1 MLLFLTGLA
10 VGLCAAAYAYYRY
23 RAQRQELRR
32 LNEEID
38 RILHGNTHLELSR
51 FCEGDINVLRDEIY
65 KMTVRLRE
73 QTERLSADKR
83 ELADALADI
92 SHQIRTPLTA
102 LNLMNARLSGGGLTG
117 EERQRICMDMKKMLG
132 RIEWLVTSLLKM
144 SKLEADAISF
154 NMEEICMRE
163 LAEAALEPL
172 RIPAEIR
179 NIQIGVSGEA
189 AVSFTGDRS
198 WTLEAVGNI
207 MKNCLEYTPQDGK
220 ICVSWEENP
229 LYVQLAVT
237 DSGPGIAPEDL
248 PHLFDRFYRGKN
260 AGEGSFGIGLSLAQM
275 IVSRE
280 NGVIRAENV
289 PEGGSRFTVRFYKST
304 V

>member
-1 MLLFLTGLA
+1 MWIFLAGLA
-10 VGLCAAAYAYYRY
+10 VGLCAALRVYRRY
-23 RAQRQELRR
+23 HIQRLELRR

-38 RILHGNTHLELSR
+38 QILHGNTYLELSR
-51 FCEGDINVLRDEIY
+51 FREGDINVLRDEIY

-83 ELADALADI
+83 DLADALADI

-102 LNLMNARLSGGGLTG
+102 LNLMNARLSGSGLT
-117 EERQRICMDMKKMLG
+117 ERERQRICMDMRKMLG

-144 SKLEADAISF
+144 SKLEAGAISF
-154 NMEEICMRE
+154 KIEEIHMSE
-163 LAEAALEPL
+163 LADAALEPF
-172 RIPAEIR
+172 RISAEIR
-179 NIQIGVSGEA
+179 DIQIIASGEENT
-189 AVSFTGDRS
+189 VFCGDRA
-198 WTLEAVGNI
+198 WTLEAVGNV
-207 MKNCLEYTPQDGK
+207 MKNCMEYTPEGGR
-220 ICVSWEENP
+220 ILVEWSENP
-229 LYVQLAVT
+229 LFVQLAIT

-248 PHLFDRFYRGKN
+248 PHLFERFYRGKN
-260 AGEGSFGIGLSLAQM
+260 AGDGSFGIGLSLAQM

-289 PEGGSRFTVRFYKST
+289 SEGGSRFSLRFYKST

>member
-1 MLLFLTGLA
+1 MWLFLAGLA

-23 RAQRQELRR
+23 RVQRQELRR

-38 RILHGNTHLELSR
+38 QILHGNTHLELSR
-51 FCEGDINVLRDEIY
+51 FREGDINVLRDEIY

-73 QTERLSADKR
+73 QTERLLEDKCN
-83 ELADALADI
+83 LADALADI
-92 SHQIRTPLTA
+92 SHQIRTPLTS
-102 LNLMNARLSGGGLTG
+102 LNLMNARLMGGGLTG
-117 EERQRICMDMKKMLG
+117 EERQRICLDMRKMLE

-144 SKLEADAISF
+144 SKLEADAITF
-154 NMEEICMRE
+154 NREEIRMEEF
-163 LAEAALEPL
+163 AGAALEPF
-172 RIPAEIR
+172 RIQAEIR
-179 NIQIGVSGEA
+179 DIQMETEGEA
-189 AVSFTGDRS
+189 NVSFWGDRA

-207 MKNCLEYTPQDGK
+207 IKNCMEYTPEGGS
-220 ICVSWEENP
+220 ILVAWEENP
-229 LYVQLAVT
+229 LYVQLAVK

-248 PHLFDRFYRGKN
+248 PHLFERFYRGKN

-275 IVSRE
+275 IISRE

>member
-1 MLLFLTGLA
+1 MWLFLAGLA

-23 RAQRQELRR
+23 RVQRQELRR

-38 RILHGNTHLELSR
+38 QILHGNTHLELSR
-51 FCEGDINVLRDEIY
+51 FREGDINVLRDEIY

-73 QTERLSADKR
+73 QTERLLEDKCN
-83 ELADALADI
+83 LADI
-92 SHQIRTPLTA
+92 SHQIRTPLTS
-102 LNLMNARLSGGGLTG
+102 LNLMNARLMGGGLTG
-117 EERQRICMDMKKMLG
+117 EERQRICLDMRKMLE

-144 SKLEADAISF
+144 SKLEADAITF
-154 NMEEICMRE
+154 NIEEIRMEEF
-163 LAEAALEPL
+163 AGAALEPF
-172 RIPAEIR
+172 RIQAEIR
-179 NIQIGVSGEA
+179 DIQMETEGEA
-189 AVSFTGDRS
+189 NVSFWGDRA

-207 MKNCLEYTPQDGK
+207 IKNCMEYTPEGGS
-220 ICVSWEENP
+220 ILVAWEENP
-229 LYVQLAVT
+229 LYVQLAVK

-248 PHLFDRFYRGKN
+248 PHLFERFYRGKN

-275 IVSRE
+275 IISRE

>member
-1 MLLFLTGLA
+1 MWSFLLGLA
-10 VGLCAAAYAYYRY
+10 VGLCAAFSIYRRY

-38 RILHGNTHLELSR
+38 QILHGNTHLELSR
-51 FCEGDINVLRDEIY
+51 FREGDINVLRDEIY

-73 QTERLSADKR
+73 QTERLSEDKCN
-83 ELADALADI
+83 LADALADI
-92 SHQIRTPLTA
+92 SHQIRTPLTS
-102 LNLMNARLSGGGLTG
+102 LNLMNARLMSGGLTG
-117 EERQRICMDMKKMLG
+117 EERQRICLDMRKMLE

-144 SKLEADAISF
+144 SKLEADAITFSIEEIR
-154 NMEEICMRE
+154 MEEF
-163 LAEAALEPL
+163 AGAALEPF
-172 RIPAEIR
+172 RIQAEIR
-179 NIQIGVSGEA
+179 DIRLETAGEA
-189 AVSFTGDRS
+189 DVSFRGDRA

-207 MKNCLEYTPQDGK
+207 IKNCMEYTPEGGS
-220 ICVSWEENP
+220 ILVAWEENP
-229 LYVQLAVT
+229 LYVQIAVT

-248 PHLFDRFYRGKN
+248 PHLFERFYRGKN

-280 NGVIRAENV
+280 NGVIRAENA
-289 PEGGSRFTVRFYKST
+289 PEGGSRFAVRFYKST

>member
-1 MLLFLTGLA
+1 MWLFLAGLA

-38 RILHGNTHLELSR
+38 QILHGNTHLELSR
-51 FCEGDINVLRDEIY
+51 FREGDINVLRDEIY

-102 LNLMNARLSGGGLTG
+102 LNLMNARLLGGGLTG
-117 EERQRICMDMKKMLG
+117 EERQRICLDMRKMLE

-154 NMEEICMRE
+154 NIEEIRMEEF
-163 LAEAALEPL
+163 AEAALEPF
-172 RIPAEIR
+172 RIQAEIR
-179 NIQIGVSGEA
+179 DIRMETAGEA
-189 AVSFTGDRS
+189 DVAFRGDRA

-207 MKNCLEYTPQDGK
+207 IKNCMEYTPEGGS
-220 ICVSWEENP
+220 ILVTWEENP
-229 LYVQLAVT
+229 LYVQVAVT

-248 PHLFDRFYRGKN
+248 PHLFERFYRGKN

-280 NGVIRAENV
+280 NGVIRAENA

>member
-1 MLLFLTGLA
+1 MWMFLAGLA
-10 VGLCAAAYAYYRY
+10 VGLCAALYVYRRY
-23 RAQRQELRR
+23 RVQRQELRR

-38 RILHGNTHLELSR
+38 QILHGNTYLELSR
-51 FCEGDINVLRDEIY
+51 FREGEINVLRDEIY

-73 QTERLSADKR
+73 QTERLSEDKA

-102 LNLMNARLSGGGLTG
+102 LNLMNARLSGSGLT
-117 EERQRICMDMKKMLG
+117 ERERQRICMDMRKMLG

-144 SKLEADAISF
+144 SKLEAGAISF
-154 NMEEICMRE
+154 HIEEIRMAD
-163 LAEAALEPL
+163 LAADALEPF
-172 RIPAEIR
+172 RISAEICG
-179 NIQIGVSGEA
+179 IQIEISGET
-189 AVSFTGDRS
+189 AVCFQGDCA
-198 WTLEAVGNI
+198 WTLEAIGNI
-207 MKNCLEYTPQDGK
+207 LKNCMEYTPEGGK
-220 ICVSWEENP
+220 IRITWEENP
-229 LYVQLAVT
+229 LYAQMAVT

-248 PHLFDRFYRGKN
+248 PHLFERFYRGKN

-289 PEGGSRFTVRFYKST
+289 PGGGSRFSVRFYKST

>member
-1 MLLFLTGLA
+1 MWLFLAGLA
-10 VGLCAAAYAYYRY
+10 VGLCAAAYAYYRC

-38 RILHGNTHLELSR
+38 QILHGNTHLELSR
-51 FCEGDINVLRDEIY
+51 FREGDINVLRDEIY

-73 QTERLSADKR
+73 QTERLLEDKCN
-83 ELADALADI
+83 LADALADI
-92 SHQIRTPLTA
+92 SHQIRTPLTS
-102 LNLMNARLSGGGLTG
+102 LNLMNARLMGGGLTG
-117 EERQRICMDMKKMLG
+117 EERQRICLDMRKMLE

-144 SKLEADAISF
+144 SKLEADAITF
-154 NMEEICMRE
+154 NIEEIRMEEF
-163 LAEAALEPL
+163 AGAALEPF
-172 RIPAEIR
+172 RIQAEIR
-179 NIQIGVSGEA
+179 DIQMETEGEA
-189 AVSFTGDRS
+189 NVSFWGDRA

-207 MKNCLEYTPQDGK
+207 IKNCMEYTPEGGS
-220 ICVSWEENP
+220 ILVAWEENP
-229 LYVQLAVT
+229 LYVQLAVK

-248 PHLFDRFYRGKN
+248 PHLFERFYRGKN

-275 IVSRE
+275 IISRE